1 MTLHVKEGGTWREV
15 DQPFANVGGTWKTVR
30 EVHVK
35 HGGSWRLAHTTP
47 YTEYNLGSYVLEQN
61 IGEDESGTYTVP
73 TGQGIAYIQIYVEGQ
88 AGGGGGGVYTPTYYP
103 CVNGSVPVGSHY
115 PGGPTTTTKVGI
127 GGFGGLGGTITC
139 IHRVYDGDYV
149 SWNGYSDGP
158 ANGGGGA
165 GYELSVREG
174 NYAYYSYTSGSH
186 NATTGDN
193 GFMVQCNVRNSAGY
207 SKSQLWA
214 GGGRGG
220 PGANINNSATC
231 VGPGIHNFSQGEAR
245 GFTISTTNGV
255 YGASGQA
262 SNEVVAGS
270 GAISVVQGDGTLARG
285 VGGNV
290 GYSVANNGDGGAA
303 QNIGQVKIKLYT
315 PDKY

>member
-30 EVHVK
+30 EVHGK

-245 GFTISTTNGV
+245 GFTISATNGV

>member
-15 DQPFANVGGTWKTVR
+15 DQPFVNVEGTWKTVR

-35 HGGSWRLAHTTP
+35 HGGSWRHVHTTP

-61 IGEDESGTYTVP
+61 IGVGESGTYTVP

-88 AGGGGGGVYTPTYYP
+88 AGGGGGGAYTPSHWQ
-103 CVNGSVPVGSHY
+103 CSGGNVNFTQTSEAY
-115 PGGPTTTTKVGI
+115 LGGY
-127 GGFGGLGGTITC
+127 GGLGGTITC
-139 IHRVYDGDYV
+139 IHRVFDGDYV
-149 SWNGYSDGP
+149 SWSGYGESG
-158 ANGGGGA
+158 ANGEGGSKYKLNVYPMAASTSYPTPGTYTA
-165 GYELSVREG
+165 G
-174 NYAYYSYTSGSH
+174 SGE
-186 NATTGDN
+186 N
-193 GFMVQCNVRNSAGY
+193 GFMVQCNVRNSSGT

-220 PGANINNSATC
+220 PGATITLSSTC
-231 VGPGIHNFSQGEAR
+231 TGGGTGHR
-245 GFTISTTNGV
+245 GFTVTGANGA
-255 YGASGQA
+255 YAASGQA

-270 GAISVVQGDGTLARG
+270 GAISVVQGDGDLARG
-285 VGGNV
+285 EGGN
-290 GYSVANNGDGGAA
+290 GNADGGAA

>member
-1 MTLHVKEGGTWREV
+1 MTLHVKESGTWREV

-115 PGGPTTTTKVGI
+115 PGGTTKVGI

>member
-214 GGGRGG
+214 AGGRGG

-245 GFTISTTNGV
+245 GFTISATNGA
-255 YGASGQA
+255 YAASGQA

>member
-61 IGEDESGTYTVP
+61 IGVGESGTYTVP

-231 VGPGIHNFSQGEAR
+231 VGPGIHNFSQGDAR
-245 GFTISTTNGV
+245 GFTISATNGA

-270 GAISVVQGDGTLARG
+270 GAISVGQGDGTLARG

-290 GYSVANNGDGGAA
+290 GYSVTNNGDGGAA